1 MCSMIMYTTTF
12 LVNKIMPRKE
22 IQTWWTYFKAHIVFL
37 FPPKTD
43 QIQAEWDG
51 LKSTYYFHKYESS
64 LVSDCL
70 NIPKNPWLIIMFS
83 IETIAIL
90 GYASAPFLF
99 YFLHK
104 PRQVQLHIIY
114 CSIVFAHTHM
124 PVFIIFIIQS
134 VPPQAHR
141 RKSWASC
148 HSPRC
153 LSEDPGYETTIL
165 RRCWWVSSVG
175 CWDLNV
181 DRLGSFCFLE
191 MCQTLGCPTK
201 LAVFKRFP
209 QLGNP
214 EVWGDPTH
222 LQFPECLP
230 CAYHLSRLWSQ

>member
-1 MCSMIMYTTTF
+1 MGSRTQHR
-12 LVNKIMPRKE
+12 L
-22 IQTWWTYFKAHIVFL
+22 IVFL

-114 CSIVFAHTHM
+114 YSIVFAHTHTCRYSSYSSFSRCR
-124 PVFIIFIIQS
+124 PKHTDGKVGPHAIRPGAYQKIQGTK
-134 VPPQAHR
+134 PQSLGA
-141 RKSWASC
+141 
-148 HSPRC
+148 
-153 LSEDPGYETTIL
+153 
-165 RRCWWVSSVG
+165 VG
-175 CWDLNV
+175 
-181 DRLGSFCFLE
+181 GFL
-191 MCQTLGCPTK
+191 Q
-201 LAVFKRFP
+201 LAVGILMLIDSEVSAFLRCAKPWDAPQNLPSLKDFP
-209 QLGNP
+209 SLGILKFGVTQP
-214 EVWGDPTH
+214 IYSSPS
-222 LQFPECLP
+222 
-230 CAYHLSRLWSQ
+230 AYHVLTI